1 MDSIGKKRR
10 RRRKVQHLK
19 EEVHVCVG
27 ETGEIEQPGHSSQSK
42 NPKKINCP
50 DGANSP
56 LFVLTDFSSNVTSL
70 CRRPCGSRPRRKE
83 EKKNSFD

>member
-1 MDSIGKKRR
+1 LGRKEEEEKSSTLKRR
-10 RRRKVQHLK
+10 SI
-19 EEVHVCVG
+19 CVG

-50 DGANSP
+50 DGTNSP

-83 EKKNSFD
+83 EKKTVLTENN